1 LEPVKTKYFI
11 VVLLPFLIT
20 SCTKDVNNLKLPDFE
35 QKLVLSSFI
44 SPDLPVIE
52 LTLDCNTNNFGMLFS
67 PEPPGKV
74 TILLTNGTDEVR
86 IDTTLLK
93 SIHNKILVKNM
104 PVKEGKSFKIKVI
117 NDKGLSAEAS
127 CTVPVKRAFH
137 IEVDTTRLLTHYPFG
152 RNTSSTLSIKVSI
165 TDFPGESNYYR
176 LLITGKSYGDPWS
189 SEIFGQYDIGDLV
202 FSDKGN
208 DGKKFVLR
216 SVTFSSNDID
226 SIAKVDSSF
235 LRIYLLNTD
244 KPYYDFHQSL
254 LTSLNSGGG
263 DPFSEPAPLYSNVS
277 NGVGVLASYTV
288 DSLIFRVK

>member
-1 LEPVKTKYFI
+1 M
-11 VVLLPFLIT
+11 
-20 SCTKDVNNLKLPDFE
+20 NNLKLPDFE

-44 SPDLPVIE
+44 SPNLPVIE
-52 LTLDCNTNNFGMLFS
+52 LTVDCNMNNFGKLFP

-74 TILLTNGTDEVR
+74 TILLTNGIDEVR

-93 SIHNKILVKNM
+93 SLHNKILVKNM

-117 NDKGLSAEAS
+117 NSKGLSAEAS
-127 CTVPVKRAFH
+127 CAVPIKRDFH
-137 IEVDTTRLLTHYPFG
+137 IEVDTTRLLSTDPFG
-152 RNTSSTLSIKVSI
+152 GNTRSTLSIKVSI

-176 LLITGKSYGDPWS
+176 LLITTQTYGG
-189 SEIFGQYDIGDLV
+189 SELSGQPEKGDVV
-202 FSDKGN
+202 FSDKGK

-216 SVTFSSNDID
+216 SVTFFSNYID

-254 LTSLNSGGG
+254 LTSLNSGDGN
-263 DPFSEPAPLYSNVS
+263 PFSEPAPLYSNVS
-277 NGVGVLASYTV
+277 NGVGILASYTV

>member
-1 LEPVKTKYFI
+1 MGPVKTKYYTA
-11 VVLLPFLIT
+11 VLLTLLIT

-44 SPDLPVIE
+44 SPDLLVNE
-52 LTLDCNTNNFGMLFS
+52 LTVDCNMNNFGKLLS

-127 CTVPVKRAFH
+127 CTVPDKRDFH
-137 IEVDTTRLLTHYPFG
+137 IEVDTTRLLSTDPFG
-152 RNTSSTLSIKVSI
+152 GNIRSTLSIKVSI

-176 LLITGKSYGDPWS
+176 LLITGQSYGNPRGT
-189 SEIFGQYDIGDLV
+189 EIAEQPDKGDLV
-202 FSDKGN
+202 FSDKGK

-216 SVTFSSNDID
+216 SVTFFSNNID

-254 LTSLNSGGG
+254 LTSLNSGDGN
-263 DPFSEPAPLYSNVS
+263 PFSEPAPLYSNVS
-277 NGVGVLASYTV
+277 NGVGILASYTV